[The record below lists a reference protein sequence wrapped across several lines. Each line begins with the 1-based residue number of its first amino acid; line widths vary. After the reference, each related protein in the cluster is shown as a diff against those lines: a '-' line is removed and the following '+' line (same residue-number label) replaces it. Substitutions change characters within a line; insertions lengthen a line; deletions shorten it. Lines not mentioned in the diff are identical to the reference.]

1 MSRHSRWI
9 KFFVIPL
16 AISIAAIV
24 GIVAWA
30 NSGDPRSEARR
41 GQGCGA
47 ESGYR
52 EKVGGFLDVEE
63 DSD

>member
-30 NSGDPRSEARR
+30 YSGDPRSEASAETPTILSTCFSP
-41 GQGCGA
+41 GC
-47 ESGYR
+47 
-52 EKVGGFLDVEE
+52 F
-63 DSD
+63 